1 MVKNPPAMQEA
12 WVWSLAW
19 EDCPGGRLGNPF
31 HYSYLENLHGQRSLL
46 GYNPWS
52 HKELDTTEQLS
63 TTRHSP
69 LQKEEFQVQ
78 KVKWPSTWGQQ
89 SQPQS
94 PALNVTTG
102 TTSNHPPCKAQA
114 PCWGPG
120 VPWPGVGNNSPRVG
134 PSSPDSIP
142 GLHPSKPLRKG
153 CSHCSNRQATLGSWQ
168 GCSLELK
175 ITEATHPSFCGPQS
189 RGDSTQK
196 GADQLEFWWRNKSH
210 GQAYGSSA
218 HWQLL
223 GWAFSLLCLL
233 LLYQLA
239 RRVSWA
245 MGDTEDKPRD
255 PDLSLSGEGAQRFG
269 GRRDCHTASLH
280 AGASSPQSELGE
292 AWGSSGPPPHHILE
306 GKLRARVHTAHGKD
320 FTV

>member
-1 MVKNPPAMQEA
+1 MQEA
-12 WVWSLAW
+12 WVWSLGW
-19 EDCPGGRLGNPF
+19 EDSPGGRLGNPF

-63 TTRHSP
+63 TTLPSP

-78 KVKWPSTWGQQ
+78 KVKWPRTWGQQ

-94 PALNVTTG
+94 PALDVTTG

-142 GLHPSKPLRKG
+142 GLHSSKPLRKG
-153 CSHCSNRQATLGSWQ
+153 CSHCSNRQATLGPWP

-175 ITEATHPSFCGPQS
+175 ITEATHPFCGPQS

-196 GADQLEFWWRNKSH
+196 GASFSGERKTTVCVWVCGCVCRVGAEICISRNWITWLWRLGKYKTSRVDQQAGDPEEGCNLRLKAICQQNSFFLQR
-210 GQAYGSSA
+210 GQSFFYSDP
-218 HWQLL
+218 
-223 GWAFSLLCLL
+223 LL
-233 LLYQLA
+233 LEWGPLT
-239 RRVSWA
+239 VWWA
-245 MGDTEDKPRD
+245 ICFIENPWLKY
-255 PDLSLSGEGAQRFG
+255 
-269 GRRDCHTASLH
+269 
-280 AGASSPQSELGE
+280 
-292 AWGSSGPPPHHILE
+292 
-306 GKLRARVHTAHGKD
+306 
-320 FTV
+320 